1 MRTTASHSLRAML
14 GLPVAVALVLAS
26 GCALKSAPDEAAL
39 ARENLPNLTLPA
51 KWVEPS
57 ADGPVL
63 NNWVAALGD
72 ARLSALVEEAITHNI
87 DLRIAEARVEQAA
100 AGVKAAG
107 GQMYPTVDLL
117 GHTGGKLGGDNS
129 GISGALI
136 SASWEID
143 LWGRVRYGRRA
154 SEDQYASAE
163 ADAAAASQS
172 VAALVAK
179 SWFLA
184 IEARQQHDLAVEMV
198 ANGRESVRVAKDR
211 LRIGPGNALDVTQS
225 EASLQT
231 LLDAER
237 QLAQAQAQ
245 AVRSLEM
252 LLGRYPADE
261 MKMPAGFATLAPAPP
276 SGLPSEL
283 LERRPD
289 VIAAQRRVDAAFNL
303 VGEAQAARLPRL
315 SLTAG
320 ISSISSEVFVLKD
333 RDNPLVGIGAN
344 IAAPLFHGGALEAQV
359 EMRKAEQKQA
369 AALWAQVGLRAFG
382 EVEGALSAE
391 ATLRDREPIL
401 VAAAKENDTLLA
413 LEKTRFRVGNS
424 DMRTVLQREMTLYS
438 ARSAL
443 LRVQAEQH
451 VNRVNL
457 YLALGGGFNEKPAL
471 IAPSVAAAEP
481 QPQ

>member
-1 MRTTASHSLRAML
+1 MGA
-14 GLPVAVALVLAS
+14 ALLALS
-26 GCALKSAPDEAAL
+26 ACALKSAPDQTAL

-57 ADGPVL
+57 AEGPVS

-72 ARLSALVEEAITHNI
+72 AQLSALVEEAITHNI
-87 DLRIAEARVEQAA
+87 DLRIAESRVEQAA

-107 GQMYPTVDLL
+107 GQMYPSVDLL

-154 SEDQYASAE
+154 AEDQYASAE

-198 ANGRESVRVAKDR
+198 ATGQESVRLAKDR
-211 LRIGPGNALDVTQS
+211 LRIGPGSALEVTQS
-225 EASLQT
+225 QASLQS

-237 QLAQAQAQ
+237 QLALAQTQAA
-245 AVRSLEM
+245 RSLEM

-261 MKMPAGFATLAPAPP
+261 IKTPAVFAPLAPAP
-276 SGLPSEL
+276 STGLPSEL

-303 VGEAQAARLPRL
+303 VGEAEGARLPRL

-333 RDNPLVGIGAN
+333 RNNPLVGIGAN
-344 IAAPLFHGGALEAQV
+344 LTAPLFHGGALEAQV
-359 EMRKAEQKQA
+359 ELRKAEQKQA
-369 AALWAQVGLRAFG
+369 AATWAQIGLRAFG
-382 EVEGALSAE
+382 EVEGALASE
-391 ATLRDREPIL
+391 ATLRDREPLLI
-401 VAAAKENDTLLA
+401 AAIEQYVTAVS

-424 DMRTVLQREMTLYS
+424 DLRTVLQQEMTLYS

-457 YLALGGGFNEKPAL
+457 YLALGGGFREKPATA
-471 IAPSVAAAEP
+471 APAVASTGSAP
-481 QPQ
+481 Q